1 MTVTMS
7 TPTVDDLPGIID
19 AVSSWQREGA
29 PMQVHPGDL
38 GWYERFGAEALARA
52 LRVWTWRQAQS
63 RDQAKSRD
71 QAGSRVEQIAAV
83 GFLDETELIRMAMDP
98 ELFDDDELASGIAD
112 DLASRLD
119 DLLPAGA
126 GIVEAR
132 FGGALARILAQR
144 GWTDYEPWTPLHRDL
159 NPPVPPGALVIRVVG
174 PELVEDRIRV
184 EASAFPGAS
193 LSAERWHQMA
203 RGHAYRHGRCL
214 VGYDERGSAVAATT
228 IWSAGTGRPGII
240 EPLGVHQDH
249 RGRGH
254 GRAITLAAAEALRGM
269 GASSAMVATPS
280 SNVAAVAA
288 YRSAGFESLGE
299 ATDLRRPES
308 TVPSEPHI

>member
-1 MTVTMS
+1 MTVIMS
-7 TPTVDDLPGIID
+7 TPTVDDVPSVID
-19 AVSSWQREGA
+19 AVSTWQREDA

-52 LRVWTWRQAQS
+52 LRVWSWG
-63 RDQAKSRD
+63 
-71 QAGSRVEQIAAV
+71 QAGSAAGDIAAV

-98 ELFDDDELASGIAD
+98 ELVDDDELCVNIAD
-112 DLASRLD
+112 DLDSKLG

-132 FGGALARILAQR
+132 FGGALARALTER
-144 GWTDYEPWTPLHRDL
+144 GWTDDEPWTPLRRDL
-159 NPPVPPGALVIRVVG
+159 TTPVPTAGLVTRVVE
-174 PELVEDRIRV
+174 PDQIEDRSRV

-193 LSAERWHQMA
+193 LSAEHRRQMA
-203 RGHAYRHGRCL
+203 RGYAYRHGRCL
-214 VGYDERGSAVAATT
+214 VGYDERGSAAAATT

-240 EPLGVHQDH
+240 EPLGVHHDH

-254 GRAITLAAAEALRGM
+254 GRTITLAAAEALRAM

-280 SNVAAVAA
+280 SNAAAVAA
-288 YRSAGFESLGE
+288 YRSAGFESLGN
-299 ATDLRRPES
+299 ATDLRRPV
-308 TVPSEPHI
+308 TPSAPHV

>member
-1 MTVTMS
+1 MTATMS

-38 GWYERFGAEALARA
+38 GWYERFGTEALARA
-52 LRVWTWRQAQS
+52 LRVWTWGRAQS
-63 RDQAKSRD
+63 RDQARSR
-71 QAGSRVEQIAAV
+71 SEQIAAV

-98 ELFDDDELASGIAD
+98 ELFDDDELASDIAD
-112 DLASRLD
+112 DLVSRLD

-132 FGGALARILAQR
+132 FGGALARVLAQR
-144 GWTDYEPWTPLHRDL
+144 GWSDDEPWTPLHRDL
-159 NPPVPPGALVIRVVG
+159 ARPVPPGALVIRVVG
-174 PELVEDRIRV
+174 WELVEDRIRV

-193 LSAERWHQMA
+193 LSTERWHQMA

-228 IWSAGTGRPGII
+228 IWSAGTRRPGII
-240 EPLGVHQDH
+240 EPLGVHQEH

-280 SNVAAVAA
+280 SNAAAVAA

-299 ATDLRRPES
+299 ATDLRRPAAALAA
-308 TVPSEPHI
+308 HITPRE